1 MPKLFTYVHSS
12 YLNNLFQNKS
22 IHFVSI
28 IANSDHEARIKLNL
42 YPLVFVSQKPL
53 IIRSH

>member
-12 YLNNLFQNKS
+12 YLNNLFQNKP

-42 YPLVFVSQKPL
+42 YPLVFVSQKTL
-53 IIRSH
+53 TIRSH